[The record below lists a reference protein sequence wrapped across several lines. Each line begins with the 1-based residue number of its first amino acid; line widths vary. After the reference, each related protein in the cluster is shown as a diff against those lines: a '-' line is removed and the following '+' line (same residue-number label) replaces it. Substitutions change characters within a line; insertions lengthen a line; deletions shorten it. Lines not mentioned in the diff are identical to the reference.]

1 MCAQASHR
9 DPAAAGLVEAAV
21 AFAGARRPCAI
32 SMPNRLKGVAVFAGR
47 GAGHD
52 GRRSSGSLR
61 PSSRK
66 KLPEIAR
73 PGLHLSS
80 ENSAQ
85 LHAAS
90 LPELGLAAA

>member
-52 GRRSSGSLR
+52 GRQKQWQFETLVSQ
-61 PSSRK
+61 
-66 KLPEIAR
+66 E
-73 PGLHLSS
+73 
-80 ENSAQ
+80 
-85 LHAAS
+85 AS
-90 LPELGLAAA
+90 